1 MTSGISPHLYRA
13 SVLLMRGRRAA
24 LNPRSGERCF
34 APAPLEEPHAD
45 LLLKG
50 SYLKAQG
57 RLVEMNQFR
66 GSTEVQ
72 CLCDGEKGSNLTKFH

>member
-1 MTSGISPHLYRA
+1 LVQLQDRRCSGLAKGEA
-13 SVLLMRGRRAA
+13 SR
-24 LNPRSGERCF
+24 GERCF
-34 APAPLEEPHAD
+34 APVPLEEPHAD

-57 RLVEMNQFR
+57 RLAEMNQFR